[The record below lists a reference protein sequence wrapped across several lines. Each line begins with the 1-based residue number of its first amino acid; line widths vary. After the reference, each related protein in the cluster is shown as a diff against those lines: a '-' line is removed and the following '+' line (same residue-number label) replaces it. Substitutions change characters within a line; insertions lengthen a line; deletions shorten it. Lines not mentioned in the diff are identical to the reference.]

1 MLRKVFGKN
10 KISMTKSLLEKIKH
24 LPDQS
29 GVYLMKN
36 RRGEIIYV
44 GKATSL
50 KKRVSSYFQGKG
62 FSPKVQAL
70 VSHITTI
77 DYIPTNTEKAALLL
91 EFELI
96 KRYRPRYNVMY
107 RDDKSYPFLKITM
120 KEQWPRL
127 LMTRVVRKDGASY
140 YGPYPD
146 GSHLRKIVRAVRK
159 YFSLRYCKKI
169 KLPDKTCLYYHL
181 KRCSAPCTGQIS
193 REQYLRILREVDLF
207 LRNRPQQ
214 LLQYLDR
221 QLKAYSQTMEYEQAR
236 RVYQEKQFIEE
247 ILARINFRQVNPGA
261 LLKRHLP
268 ELPQQQMLPLLQKEL
283 RLPRLPRRIEAFDI
297 SNISGTLAVGSMV
310 TFIDGNPAKQD
321 YRRFRIKSVSGINDY
336 AMLGEV
342 LQRRYSHLMEHPAQ
356 KPDLILLDGGK
367 GQLSQAVTELRRL
380 DENIPL
386 ASIAKREEKIFVP
399 GQSEPLALDRRSPAL
414 QLVRH
419 IRDEAHRFAVSYH
432 RLLRSKRLKEKG

>member
-1 MLRKVFGKN
+1 
-10 KISMTKSLLEKIKH
+10 MTEPLLEKIKQ

-70 VSHITTI
+70 VSHIVAI
-77 DYIPTNTEKAALLL
+77 DYIPTRSEKAALLL

-107 RDDKSYPFLKITM
+107 RDDKSYPYLKITM

-127 LMTRVVRKDGASY
+127 MVTRIVRKDGAKY

-146 GSHLRKIVRAVRK
+146 GSHLRRIVRAVRK
-159 YFSLRYCKKI
+159 YFPLRYCRQTNIPVKS
-169 KLPDKTCLYYHL
+169 CLYFHL
-181 KRCSAPCTGQIS
+181 KRCAAPCLGKVS
-193 REQYLRILREVDLF
+193 REQYLRMLREVDLF
-207 LRNRPQQ
+207 LRNRPRQ
-214 LLQYLDR
+214 LLQYLDQ
-221 QLKAYSQTMEYEQAR
+221 QLANYSQTMEYEQAQ

-247 ILARINFRQVNPGA
+247 ILAHINFRQVDPTA
-261 LLKRHLP
+261 LLQSHLP

-283 RLPRLPRRIEAFDI
+283 GLPCLPRRIEAFDI
-297 SNISGTLAVGSMV
+297 SNISGQLAVGSMV
-310 TFIDGNPAKQD
+310 TFINGKPAQQE
-321 YRRFRIKSVSGINDY
+321 YRRFRIKSISGIDDY

-342 LQRRYSHLMEHPAQ
+342 LHRRYSYLAECQA
-356 KPDLILLDGGK
+356 KRPDLILIDGGK
-367 GQLSQAVTELRRL
+367 GQLSQAVSKLREL
-380 DENIPL
+380 DEQIPL
-386 ASIAKREEKIFVP
+386 ASIAKREEKIFLP
-399 GQSEPLALDRRSPAL
+399 GQADPLALDRRSPAL

-419 IRDEAHRFAVSYH
+419 IRDEAHRFAISYH
-432 RLLRSKRLKEKG
+432 RLLRRKTLKEKG

>member
-1 MLRKVFGKN
+1 MADL
-10 KISMTKSLLEKIKH
+10 LLEKIRN

-70 VSHITTI
+70 VSHIAAI
-77 DYIPTNTEKAALLL
+77 DYIPAKSEKAALLL

-107 RDDKSYPFLKITM
+107 RDDKSYPYLKMTM

-127 LMTRVVRKDGASY
+127 LVTRIVRKDGAKY

-159 YFSLRYCKKI
+159 YFPLRYCKPV
-169 KLPDKTCLYYHL
+169 KLPARACFYYHL
-181 KRCSAPCTGQIS
+181 KRCAAPCLGQIS
-193 REQYLRILREVDLF
+193 REKYLDILKEVDLF

-221 QLKAYSQTMEYEQAR
+221 QLATYSRTMEYEQAR
-236 RVYQEKQFIEE
+236 RVHQEKQFIEE
-247 ILARINFRQVNPGA
+247 ILARINFRQLDPVA
-261 LLKRHLP
+261 LLKTHLP

-283 RLPRLPRRIEAFDI
+283 GLPRLPRRIEAFDI
-297 SNISGTLAVGSMV
+297 SNISGQLAVGSMV
-310 TFIDGNPAKQD
+310 TFIDGQPATQE
-321 YRRFRIKSVSGINDY
+321 YRRFRIKSVSGIDDY

-342 LQRRYSHLMEHPAQ
+342 LRRRYRGLIERHEK
-356 KPDLILLDGGK
+356 KPDLILIDGGK
-367 GQLSQAVTELRRL
+367 GQLSQAMSELRDL
-380 DENIPL
+380 KEIIPL
-386 ASIAKREEKIFVP
+386 ASIAKRAEEIFLP
-399 GQSEPLALDRRSPAL
+399 GKAEPLSLDRRSPAL

-432 RLLRSKRLKEKG
+432 RLLRKKKGLM

>member
-1 MLRKVFGKN
+1 
-10 KISMTKSLLEKIKH
+10 MTDSLLEKIKH

-50 KKRVSSYFQGKG
+50 KKRVSSYFQGQG

-70 VSHITTI
+70 VSHIASI
-77 DYIPTNTEKAALLL
+77 DYIPTGTEKAALLL

-127 LMTRVVRKDGASY
+127 LVTRIVRKDGAKY

-146 GSHLRKIVRAVRK
+146 GSNLRKILRAVRK
-159 YFSLRYCKKI
+159 YFPLRYCKLS
-169 KLPDKTCLYYHL
+169 KLPVKACFYYHL
-181 KRCSAPCTGQIS
+181 KRCSAPCAGQVS
-193 REQYLRILREVDLF
+193 REQYLQIIREVDLF
-207 LRNRPQQ
+207 LRNRPRQ
-214 LLQYLDR
+214 LLQYLER
-221 QLKAYSQTMEYEQAR
+221 QLAAYSQTMEYEQAQR
-236 RVYQEKQFIEE
+236 IYQEKQFIEE
-247 ILARINFRQVNPGA
+247 ILARINFRQVDPAA
-261 LLKRHLP
+261 LLKNHLP

-283 RLPRLPRRIEAFDI
+283 GLPRLPRRIEAFDI
-297 SNISGTLAVGSMV
+297 SNISGQLAVGSMV
-310 TFIDGNPAKQD
+310 TFIDGKPAKQD
-321 YRRFRIKSVSGINDY
+321 YRRFRIKSVSGIDDY

-342 LQRRYSHLMEHPAQ
+342 LRRRYNRLAEQPEK

-367 GQLSQAVTELRRL
+367 GQLSQAVNELREL
-380 DENIPL
+380 CENIPL
-386 ASIAKREEKIFVP
+386 ASIAKRAEEIFLP
-399 GQSEPLALDRRSPAL
+399 GHKESLALDRRSPAL

-432 RLLRSKRLKEKG
+432 RLLRSKGLKEKG